1 MFESS
6 VYKKSEKK
14 RRFPFLIHSHIN
26 VFWINS
32 SKYLFFVQTAYGMSP
47 SSPTTRDWS
56 ICWSGEPFSASPTS
70 SLSGLPNVLS
80 ARLQDVVSRT
90 LRNGIKSCCMP
101 KNSLSYLRVDSHRR
115 CANMSLIK
123 IIPTKTISESEN
135 NLLVVSVS
143 PPPTPL
149 KSQMK
154 RRRTRRAQSTF
165 IPETFNFDASQCNNQ
180 KVKTSRRLDSGQRTH
195 VITLLS
201 NRAFPTARTM
211 LLANLDPV
219 PALLRFHSS

>member
-1 MFESS
+1 MNKLFQILTFLSDSLRDVSVESDHERLIYLLIGRALFGQPNILLERLAERALRPTPGCS
-6 VYKKSEKK
+6 LKNTQEWDKILLHAKK
-14 RRFPFLIHSHIN
+14 N
-26 VFWINS
+26 
-32 SKYLFFVQTAYGMSP
+32 
-47 SSPTTRDWS
+47 
-56 ICWSGEPFSASPTS
+56 C
-70 SLSGLPNVLS
+70 
-80 ARLQDVVSRT
+80 
-90 LRNGIKSCCMP
+90 
-101 KNSLSYLRVDSHRR
+101 LSYLGVDSHRR

-180 KVKTSRRLDSGQRTH
+180 KVKPRGD
-195 VITLLS
+195 
-201 NRAFPTARTM
+201 
-211 LLANLDPV
+211 
-219 PALLRFHSS
+219 